1 MLSILLAF
9 IVSFITT
16 IAILRT
22 QNLHKSISGDIDFH
36 GVQKFHTK
44 VVPRIGGLA
53 IALGIFASIVLTFQ
67 VSPEGF
73 FKLLAV
79 ICAIPTFAIG
89 FTEDLTKKVSIK
101 IRLLFTAFSALLAC
115 QYLNIQVTKLDVPI
129 IDLVFN
135 IPMVS
140 TLFTVF
146 AITGLANA
154 YNIIDG
160 FNGLSSMVGMI
171 TLLALGYVGFKLGD
185 PIVMSLS
192 FIMAAAILGFFLFNY
207 PRGLI
212 FLGDGGAYLIGFW
225 IAVISI
231 LLVKNHPQ
239 VSPWFAIMVNAYPIM
254 ETLFTIYRRKFHQG
268 KSPGHPDGL
277 HIHSLIFRRIL
288 NPKHINTELGWFDAN
303 SKTSPYLW
311 LLSGL
316 TLLPAVFFW
325 DSTPLLIGFFV
336 AFSLFYVWLYSRLV
350 TFRTPQWMH
359 L

>member
-1 MLSILLAF
+1 MIGIFTAF
-9 IVSFITT
+9 IVSFIAT

-22 QNLHKSISGDIDFH
+22 QNLHGSMSSDLDFH

-44 VVPRIGGLA
+44 AVPRIGGLA
-53 IALGIFASIVLTFQ
+53 IALGIFSSIALNFQ
-67 VSPEGF
+67 QSPEDF
-73 FKLLAV
+73 LKILMV

-89 FTEDLTKKVSIK
+89 LTEDLTKKVGIK
-101 IRLLFTAFSALLAC
+101 IRFLLTACSALLAC
-115 QYLNIQVTKLDVPI
+115 HYLNIQVTKLDIPI
-129 IDLVFN
+129 IDLVLN

-140 TLFTVF
+140 TLFTIF

-171 TLLALGYVGFKLGD
+171 TLLALGYMGFKLGD
-185 PIVMSLS
+185 LTVMTLS
-192 FIMAAAILGFFLFNY
+192 FSMAAAILGFFLFNY

-225 IAVISI
+225 IAIISI
-231 LLVKNHPQ
+231 LLVKNHPE
-239 VSPWFAIMVNAYPIM
+239 VSPWFAIMVNAYPVM

-268 KSPGHPDGL
+268 KSPGHPDGI

-288 NPKHINTELGWFDAN
+288 NPKYIKNELEWFDAN
-303 SKTSPYLW
+303 SRTAPYLW
-311 LLSGL
+311 CLSGL

-325 DSTPLLIGFFV
+325 NSTSLLVGFFA

-350 TFRTPQWMH
+350 AFRTPR
-359 L
+359 